1 MEDNGD
7 QGKQVGIMEMG
18 WTSDPRPN
26 SPYQWHAVTEDE
38 KAEYLVRAL
47 QFAKQNWN
55 PWIGLMTIIYI
66 PDPGWTASDEYYW
79 SVTNPDGTVR
89 PAYNSLKARP
99 K

>member
-66 PDPGWTASDEYYW
+66 PDPL
-79 SVTNPDGTVR
+79 DGQRRVLLVGDQPGR
-89 PAYNSLKARP
+89 HGAPGLQLP
-99 K
+99 QGPPQ

>member
-66 PDPGWTASDEYYW
+66 DGLDGQRRAILLVGDQPGRHGA
-79 SVTNPDGTVR
+79 PGLQL
-89 PAYNSLKARP
+89 PQGPP